1 MMSFNFSEFE
11 LSVISVLLFYS
22 GVNIGVALGLR
33 RAQKMRKWESIKTFT
48 LAKLGRITSR

>member
-1 MMSFNFSEFE
+1 MMSFNFSAFE

-33 RAQKMRKWESIKTFT
+33 RAQKMQRWESIKTFT
-48 LAKLGRITSR
+48 LAKLGRTTSR

>member
-33 RAQKMRKWESIKTFT
+33 RAQKMQRWESIKTFT